1 MRPNLIKTNTKQK
14 RIGNPEGFL
23 SQKPRDFLTNAE
35 LVKDEAWAWAAEEEV
50 PGSILRLRWVER
62 EEGWKAD
69 QKLVKV
75 SGW

>member
-1 MRPNLIKTNTKQK
+1 MAKLKKKKK

-35 LVKDEAWAWAAEEEV
+35 LVKDEDWAWPAEEVV
-50 PGSILRLRWVER
+50 PGSILRLWWVEK